1 MSKMQTMADIAHAL
15 PFAHHSKR
23 EGFDW
28 WRPETA
34 ESYSDNWVRGQDYAL
49 GLLEAEGPRG
59 GSVSSL
65 GAILLDMVA
74 KADLKTQRG
83 LLLGFASVF
92 ADMAA
97 GAMLSGASPE
107 RLREV
112 YARRRMEVAAIL
124 NANDGGEN
132 VVPLVERR
140 RGHDE

>member
-1 MSKMQTMADIAHAL
+1 MSKMQTAPDIARAL
-15 PFAHHSKR
+15 PFAHYSKR

-34 ESYSDNWVRGQDYAL
+34 ESYSENWVLGQDYAL
-49 GLLEAEGPRG
+49 RLLEVEGPRG
-59 GSVSSL
+59 GGVSSL

-97 GAMLSGASPE
+97 GAMLSGMRPE
-107 RLREV
+107 RLRALYES
-112 YARRRMEVAAIL
+112 RRREADAVV
-124 NANDGGEN
+124 NALGGGEN
-132 VVPLVERR
+132 VVPFRPSREPC
-140 RGHDE
+140 